1 MRATSSRLTV
11 GSLRELSAI
20 GIVCGLS
27 AMYAATLVCT
37 SSILDTMAKSEG
49 PSVGVVLDVVAG
61 VFIMIA
67 LFVSSVVI
75 SNGVDT
81 VIAGRRKELGLLR
94 LVGASSK
101 QLRNSLVSAVAKVA
115 AVGSAAGVLAG
126 VGGVWVLRAVLVHRG
141 TLPRAHYDVLPPLV
155 LLGGAAV
162 VATAVGAAFV
172 GSRSA
177 LKTVSAVRADRF
189 VRSWFRDLT
198 GAIFVAGGA
207 ILLVGACY
215 LGENGSMGAFVVAFF
230 GSAALG
236 VGIMLG
242 AGRIVPALVATAG
255 RFTGS
260 SPAAVIARKNAVS
273 DPRRTTRS
281 TIGLLIGVT
290 LVTTIAGGMQALT
303 ESVHSWDG
311 MSPEGVRQA
320 EQTLSVTSSVLIAMI
335 AISAVIAAVG
345 FVSTMSLTVIGRTR
359 EIGML
364 RAMGFTGKQIR
375 SMITLESVA
384 LSGTAVVFGLLLGIA
399 FGSVGAQSLIGSVTD
414 GFVIGLPLPAL
425 AAIVACT
432 VVLVFVAS
440 LPPSRRAVS
449 VTPVD
454 ALAVA

>member
-11 GSLRELSAI
+11 GSLRELSSI
-20 GIVCGLS
+20 GVVCGLS
-27 AMYAATLVCT
+27 AMYATTLICA
-37 SSILDTMAKSEG
+37 SSILETTATTEG
-49 PSVGVVLDVVAG
+49 GGAGMLLDIVAG

-67 LFVSSVVI
+67 LFVSGVVI

-94 LVGASSK
+94 LVGASSR
-101 QLRNSLVSAVAKVA
+101 QLRDSLVTAVAKVA
-115 AVGSAAGVLAG
+115 VVGSVAGVVVG
-126 VGGVWVLRAVLVHRG
+126 VASSWILRVILVGRG
-141 TLPRAHYDVLPPLV
+141 TLPRGHYDVLPPLV
-155 LLGGAAV
+155 LVGALAV
-162 VATAVGAAFV
+162 VGTAVGATFI

-177 LKTVSAVRADRF
+177 LATASAVHSDRV
-189 VRSWFRDLT
+189 VRSWLRDCVAVVVL
-198 GAIFVAGGA
+198 AGGA
-207 ILLVGACY
+207 LLLVAACY
-215 LGENGSMGAFVVAFF
+215 LGENASTSGFVVAFF
-230 GSAALG
+230 GSAIVG
-236 VGIMLG
+236 VGVMLG
-242 AGRIVPALVATAG
+242 AGRIVPGLVSVAG
-255 RFTGS
+255 RLAGS
-260 SPAAVIARKNAVS
+260 SPSAVIARKNAVS
-273 DPRRTTRS
+273 DPQRTTRS

-303 ESVHSWDG
+303 ESVHSWEG
-311 MSPEGVRQA
+311 MSADEVRQT

-364 RAMGFTGKQIR
+364 RAMGFTAKQIR

-384 LSGTAVVFGLLLGIA
+384 LSGTAVVFGLVLGIL
-399 FGSVGAQSLIGSVTD
+399 FGSVGAQSLIGAMTD

-425 AAIVACT
+425 VAIVACT
-432 VVLVFVAS
+432 VALVVAAS
-440 LPPSRRAVS
+440 LPPSRRAVA